1 MAELPKDQR
10 VMRLREVMK
19 FSGYKSSQLYEHVAR
34 GDFPKPI
41 KLTASGQAN
50 GWLVSELEA
59 WLESRVAARDGARAN
74 ENA

>member
-1 MAELPKDQR
+1 MDGLPKDQR
-10 VMRLREVMK
+10 ILRLREVIK

-59 WLESRVAARDGARAN
+59 WLESRVAARDAAHTN